1 MTKKIFHSILLV
13 AGTVLLASLLVI
25 MGCLY
30 EYFGSVEKKQ
40 LRDELELAAVA
51 VKENGAEYLSQL
63 SSERYRL
70 TWIENDGTVLY
81 DTVTDA
87 ESLENH
93 ADRVEV
99 KQALEY
105 GEGESTRYSSTLLQK
120 TMYCAERLADG
131 SVLRISMSRATA
143 GVLLVGMGQP
153 ILVVLIVALIL
164 SSVLAKSLSHRIV
177 QPLNKLDLEHP
188 LENDAY
194 EELAPLLG
202 RINRQHLQIDEQMDE
217 LQRQQTEFSQITSSM
232 REGLVLL
239 DEKEHVLSINPAA
252 EKLFGTDESCVG
264 QDFLTIDRSHDM
276 SLAIERAMDE
286 GHSEARVER
295 GGRIWQFDVSRIG
308 ASGAAVGAVLLA
320 FDITERETAEQTRR
334 EFTAN
339 VSHELKTPLAG
350 IRLLSDSILQTENM
364 DAQTVR
370 EFVGDIEQES
380 ERLARI
386 TENLLRLTRLDSG
399 MLPEAQRV
407 DLSSVMARVVRMLRL
422 VAEEKQVDLSYEIR
436 REGQTLASED
446 EIHEIIYNLTENA
459 IKYNLPGGS
468 VTVRVEAHGEQSILS
483 VADTGIGIPEADRPN
498 IFNRFYRVD
507 KARSRE
513 HGGSGLG
520 LSIVHDAAALYGGT
534 VTVDGVE
541 PHGTRFT
548 VTFPRAA
555 ADDAPEAQKE
565 VPET

>member
-51 VKENGAEYLSQL
+51 VEKNGTEYLSQL

-81 DTVTDA
+81 DTMTDA

-105 GEGESTRYSSTLLQK
+105 GDGESTRYSSTLLQK

-164 SSVLAKSLSHRIV
+164 SSVLAKSLSRRIV

-202 RINRQHLQIDEQMDE
+202 RINRQHLQIDKQMDE

-339 VSHELKTPLAG
+339 VSHELKTPLTVISGYAEIIAAG
-350 IRLLSDSILQTENM
+350 IAKDEDVKSFAHTIHSESQRMRSMVDDIISLSKLDDMGKDSTSGDDLGVDMNQVVSLESLANDVCGRLRPYAEDHAVSLSCEIERSGNEPVVVRGNAQILGEMVRNLAENAIRYNVEGGRAHVAIIGAA
-364 DAQTVR
+364 DGSA
-370 EFVGDIEQES
+370 
-380 ERLARI
+380 
-386 TENLLRLTRLDSG
+386 
-399 MLPEAQRV
+399 
-407 DLSSVMARVVRMLRL
+407 VVRM
-422 VAEEKQVDLSYEIR
+422 S
-436 REGQTLASED
+436 
-446 EIHEIIYNLTENA
+446 
-459 IKYNLPGGS
+459 
-468 VTVRVEAHGEQSILS
+468 
-483 VADTGIGIPEADRPN
+483 DTGIGIPPELRERV
-498 IFNRFYRVD
+498 FERFFRVD
-507 KARSRE
+507 ESRSKE
-513 HGGSGLG
+513 TGGSGLG
-520 LSIVHDAAALYGGT
+520 LAIVKHAAQVHGAKISVMGNEPQGT
-534 VTVDGVE
+534 IIEV
-541 PHGTRFT
+541 RF
-548 VTFPRAA
+548 PA
-555 ADDAPEAQKE
+555 K
-565 VPET
+565 